1 MPMREIILQIA
12 IYTFP
17 VLLSITVHEFFHGYS
32 AYKLGDPTAK
42 MLGRLTLNPF
52 AHIDLFGTLLL
63 PLILILSNSSF
74 LIAWAKPVPI
84 NPLNFKKPYRDM
96 ALSSLA
102 GPLSNI
108 ILCILFFLLFSLFFK
123 NKNLFSLYTNTDLIK
138 QMLRAGFFMNFAL
151 FAFNMLPVPPLDG
164 SKILTALLPGSG
176 RILMEK
182 IEPYGF
188 FIILG
193 LLFFRIIDLY
203 MLFMANLLKYLL
215 FFIGGL

>member
-1 MPMREIILQIA
+1 MQEIILQIA
-12 IYTFP
+12 IYAFP
-17 VLLSITVHEFFHGYS
+17 VLLSITVHEFFHGYT

-42 MLGRLTLNPF
+42 ILGRLTLNPL
-52 AHIDLFGTLLL
+52 AHIDLFGTILL
-63 PLILILSNSSF
+63 PLILIITNSSF

-84 NPLNFKKPYRDM
+84 NPLNFKRPYRDM

-102 GPLSNI
+102 GPMSNI
-108 ILCILFFLLFSLFFK
+108 ILCIAFFILLSLFFK
-123 NKNLFSLYTNTDLIK
+123 NTALLGLYGNADLMK

-164 SKILTALLPGSG
+164 SKILIAILPRSG
-176 RILMEK
+176 RNLMEK

-215 FFIGGL
+215 IFIGGF

>member
-1 MPMREIILQIA
+1 MQEIILQIA
-12 IYTFP
+12 IYAFP
-17 VLLSITVHEFFHGYS
+17 VLLSITVHEFFHGYT

-42 MLGRLTLNPF
+42 ILGRLTLNPL
-52 AHIDLFGTLLL
+52 AHIDLFGTILL
-63 PLILILSNSSF
+63 PLILIITNSSF

-84 NPLNFKKPYRDM
+84 NPLNFKRPYRDM

-102 GPLSNI
+102 GPMSNI
-108 ILCILFFLLFSLFFK
+108 ILCIAFFILLSLFFK
-123 NKNLFSLYTNTDLIK
+123 NTALLGLYGNADLMK

-164 SKILTALLPGSG
+164 SKILIAILPRSG
-176 RILMEK
+176 RNLMEK

-203 MLFMANLLKYLL
+203 MLFMANLLKHLL
-215 FFIGGL
+215 IFIGGF

>member
-1 MPMREIILQIA
+1 MQETILQIA
-12 IYTFP
+12 IYAFP

-42 MLGRLTLNPF
+42 MLGRLTFNPF
-52 AHIDLFGTLLL
+52 AHIDLFGTILL
-63 PLILILSNSSF
+63 PLILIITNSSF

-84 NPLNFKKPYRDM
+84 NPLNFKRPYRDM

-108 ILCILFFLLFSLFFK
+108 ILCIIFFVALTFFFK
-123 NKNLFSLYTNTDLIK
+123 NSTPISGYGNSELIK

-151 FAFNMLPVPPLDG
+151 FAFNMLPIPPLDG
-164 SKILTALLPGSG
+164 SKVLTAILPKGG
-176 RILMEK
+176 RIFMEK

-188 FIILG
+188 FIVLG

-203 MLFMANLLKYLL
+203 MLLMANLLKHVLI
-215 FFIGGL
+215 FIGGF

>member
-1 MPMREIILQIA
+1 MQEIILQIA
-12 IYTFP
+12 IYAFP
-17 VLLSITVHEFFHGYS
+17 VLLSITVHEFFHGYT

-42 MLGRLTLNPF
+42 ILGRLTLNPL
-52 AHIDLFGTLLL
+52 AHIDLFGTILL
-63 PLILILSNSSF
+63 PLILIITNSSF

-84 NPLNFKKPYRDM
+84 NPLNFKRPYRDM

-102 GPLSNI
+102 GPMSNI
-108 ILCILFFLLFSLFFK
+108 ILCITFFILLSLFFK
-123 NKNLFSLYTNTDLIK
+123 NTALLGLYGNADLMK

-164 SKILTALLPGSG
+164 SKILIAILPRSG
-176 RILMEK
+176 RNLMEK

-215 FFIGGL
+215 IFIGGF

>member
-1 MPMREIILQIA
+1 MQEIILQIA
-12 IYTFP
+12 IYAFP
-17 VLLSITVHEFFHGYS
+17 VLLSITVHEFFHGYT

-42 MLGRLTLNPF
+42 ILGRLTLNPL
-52 AHIDLFGTLLL
+52 AHIDLFGTILL
-63 PLILILSNSSF
+63 PLILIITNSSF

-84 NPLNFKKPYRDM
+84 NPLNFKRPYRDM

-102 GPLSNI
+102 GPMSNI
-108 ILCILFFLLFSLFFK
+108 ILCIAFFILLSLFFK
-123 NKNLFSLYTNTDLIK
+123 NTALLGLYGNADLMK

-164 SKILTALLPGSG
+164 SKILMAILPRSG
-176 RILMEK
+176 RNLMEK

-203 MLFMANLLKYLL
+203 MLFMANLLKHLL
-215 FFIGGL
+215 IFIGGF

>member
-1 MPMREIILQIA
+1 MQEIILQIA
-12 IYTFP
+12 IYAFP

-42 MLGRLTLNPF
+42 MLGRLTLNPI
-52 AHIDLFGTLLL
+52 AHIDLFGTILL
-63 PLILILSNSSF
+63 PLILILTNSSF

-102 GPLSNI
+102 GPLSNVV
-108 ILCILFFLLFSLFFK
+108 LCIAFFLMLSLFFK
-123 NKNLFSLYTNTDLIK
+123 NTGTISLYGNTDLIK
-138 QMLRAGFFMNFAL
+138 QMLRAGFFINFAL

-164 SKILTALLPGSG
+164 SKILMAILPTGG
-176 RILMEK
+176 RNFMEK

-193 LLFFRIIDLY
+193 LLFFRIIDFY
-203 MLFMANLLKYLL
+203 MLFMANLLKYVL
-215 FFIGGL
+215 FFIGGI